1 MTLPIKTPKMS
12 CRFEAFVRYESLLFE
27 YLRLSVL
34 VIGFQSGM
42 DSKTVRPSGEIVTTV
57 IMLGSSLFCSQP
69 GGPPGIVNSK
79 PCESERVMQMFPM
92 ALANMQVPGRY

>member
-34 VIGFQSGM
+34 GQTGVGR
-42 DSKTVRPSGEIVTTV
+42 SKLEI
-57 IMLGSSLFCSQP
+57 L
-69 GGPPGIVNSK
+69 
-79 PCESERVMQMFPM
+79 
-92 ALANMQVPGRY
+92 LAV